1 MALSPREL
9 IQQQIRRKAAKTKE
23 TREKH
28 AGRISVEDVVFS
40 FLRDFD
46 SSYKD
51 AATDVEKAMLIEA
64 ESMRLLYNLQM
75 IDREVKLELVWFGDA
90 ESGMNAIRLEGVKI
104 IWSDAYRAT
113 NSLDSSEQ
121 LFDLCE
127 LLFR

>member
-23 TREKH
+23 IRERH
-28 AGRISVEDVVFS
+28 AERLNVGDRVFS
-40 FLRDFD
+40 FLKDFD

-51 AATDVEKAMLIEA
+51 AATDVEKAMLIES
-64 ESMRLLYNLQM
+64 ESIILLSDLQM
-75 IDREVKLELVWFGDA
+75 IDRGVKVELVWFGDP
-90 ESGMNAIRLEGVKI
+90 ESGMRAIRLEGIKI
-104 IWSDAYRAT
+104 IWSDAYCAA
-113 NSLDSSEQ
+113 NSLDYHEQ